1 MQRAFQFSKLTD
13 HQREVSQQC
22 SSIFTSAKKAVTVT
36 TACHIL
42 LVLKGAD
49 QKSQAEKILLKQAE
63 LPKSLVPELQNAA
76 EQQTDRPQLRK
87 RKASLA
93 LQLE

>member
-13 HQREVSQQC
+13 HQREVIQQC
-22 SSIFTSAKKAVTVT
+22 LSIFASAKKAVTVK
-36 TACHIL
+36 TACHIM